1 MTEVAKKYS
10 DRLVELKKT
19 VEESQQYFSENVNRF
34 NEFMRFVFKS
44 SMNQQEVAALLTT
57 GRPTIE
63 FNILEAYIS
72 RLRGEFAKQQP
83 SINVRAADG
92 VPLSSLTPEFTET
105 LRVLEGHLGAIF
117 SESSNDMLA
126 YNLMTDQLAGGF
138 SVVKVMTDYVNEM
151 SFEQKICVTRVFD
164 PTLCFFD
171 PLARESHKG
180 DGRYCGELSPVTRK
194 AFEEQHGKEAT
205 KLMTFTR
212 DMSGFSWSFKNE
224 MEDIILVCDLYEKK
238 CKKEKIVKL
247 SNGYVVTEKSYKKFM
262 EMWQQETHIEQPP
275 IPIGEPRMTT
285 IETICRYRICESQVL
300 EYVETDFKHL
310 PLVFVDGNSVMITE
324 SGSTGQM
331 TRPYVYHAKGIQ
343 RLKNY
348 AGQSLANELENTI
361 QHKFIVAIESIP
373 EDYQTAYQ
381 NVQKADTLVYNHF
394 LDSRSPDVQLPPPR
408 EVNRT
413 PIPPEISQTFRMS
426 DEITQ
431 TILGSYD
438 GAAGQN
444 QQNMSGIAFARS
456 ALQSNNASMPYVVG
470 YIKALNRVAQ
480 IVLDLIPKYYRT
492 PRSLPIMLPDGK
504 RSHIEINKKG
514 SIYMNY
520 DPNNLEVKV
529 ETGVNFAMQKEIS
542 LNTITSLMQA
552 SPIFGQFMNEHGLQ
566 ILLDNIEIRGIEGLK
581 EKAAEFEQEIA
592 KQRQQQQQGQMQ
604 QQQVQEQQMQQQA
617 QVEQQR
623 VQIEMAQAKRSLETP
638 SIEQLGLMS
647 IQEKARLDAAN
658 MAIKEKDSET
668 KFIETMAKIEL
679 QGMELDQK
687 KHQQE
692 SENVREAL
700 HDLTEMADT
709 FERTNER
716 NRKE

>member
-19 VEESQQYFSENVNRF
+19 VEESQEYFSENVNRF

-83 SINVRAADG
+83 AINVRAADG
-92 VPLSSLTPEFTET
+92 VPLTALTPEFTET
-105 LRVLEGHLGAIF
+105 LKVLEGHLGAIF

-180 DGRYCGELSPVTRK
+180 DGRYCGELSPITRK
-194 AFEEQHGKEAT
+194 AFEEQYGKEAT
-205 KLMTFTR
+205 KTMTFTR
-212 DMSGFSWSFKNE
+212 SLSGFNWSFKNE
-224 MEDIILVCDLYEKK
+224 MEDIILVCDFYEKK

-247 SNGYVVTEKSYKKFM
+247 SNGHVVTEKSYKKFM
-262 EMWQQETHIEQPP
+262 ELWEQEVHIEQPP
-275 IPIGEPRMTT
+275 IPVGEPRMTT
-285 IETICRYRICESQVL
+285 IETICRYRLCESQVL

-431 TILGSYD
+431 VILGSYD

-444 QQNMSGIAFARS
+444 QQTMSGIAFARS

-492 PRSLPIMLPDGK
+492 PRSLPILLPDGK
-504 RSHIEINKKG
+504 RSHMEINKKG

-520 DPNNLEVKV
+520 DPNSLEVKV
-529 ETGVNFAMQKEIS
+529 ETGVNFAMQKEIA
-542 LNTITSLMQA
+542 LNTIISLMQA
-552 SPIFGQFMNEHGLQ
+552 SPDFAEFMGQNGTQ
-566 ILLDNIEIRGIEGLK
+566 ILLDNIEIRGIEGIK
-581 EKAAEFEQEIA
+581 EKAAEYEKQKAAQKQQEQQAQI
-592 KQRQQQQQGQMQ
+592 QMQ
-604 QQQVQEQQMQQQA
+604 QAQAQQMQEQA
-617 QVEQQR
+617 QIEKQR
-623 VQIEMAQAKRSLETP
+623 AQIDMAQAQRALQAP

-647 IQEKARLDAAN
+647 IQEKARLDAAQ
-658 MAIKEKDSET
+658 MALKEKDSET

-687 KHQQE
+687 AVQQE
-692 SENVREAL
+692 SENVREVL
-700 HDLTEMADT
+700 KDLTSMADT
-709 FERTNER
+709 FERVNNGNQE
-716 NRKE
+716 K

>member
-1 MTEVAKKYS
+1 
-10 DRLVELKKT
+10 
-19 VEESQQYFSENVNRF
+19 
-34 NEFMRFVFKS
+34 
-44 SMNQQEVAALLTT
+44 MNQQEVAALLTT

-83 SINVRAADG
+83 AINVRAADG

-105 LRVLEGHLGAIF
+105 LKVLEGHLGAIF

-194 AFEEQHGKEAT
+194 AFEEQYGKEAT

-212 DMSGFSWSFKNE
+212 SMAGFNWSFKNE

-238 CKKEKIVKL
+238 CKKEKIIKL
-247 SNGYVVTEKSYKKFM
+247 SNGHVVTEKSYKKFL
-262 EMWQQETHIEQPP
+262 EMWEQESHIEQPP
-275 IPIGEPRMTT
+275 MPVGEPRMTT

-431 TILGSYD
+431 VILGSYD

-444 QQNMSGIAFARS
+444 QNTMSGIAFARS
-456 ALQSNNASMPYVVG
+456 ALQSNNASMPYVIG

-492 PRSLPIMLPDGK
+492 PRSLPILLPDGK
-504 RSHIEINKKG
+504 RSHMEINKKG

-520 DPNNLEVKV
+520 DPNSLEVKV
-529 ETGVNFAMQKEIS
+529 ETGVNFAMQKEIA
-542 LNTITSLMQA
+542 LNTIISLMQA
-552 SPIFGQFMNEHGLQ
+552 SPDFAEFMGQNGTQ
-566 ILLDNIEIRGIEGLK
+566 ILLDNIEIRGIEGIK
-581 EKAAEFEQEIA
+581 EKAAEYEKQKAAQKQQE
-592 KQRQQQQQGQMQ
+592 
-604 QQQVQEQQMQQQA
+604 QQA
-617 QVEQQR
+617 QVQMQQAQAQQMQEQA
-623 VQIEMAQAKRSLETP
+623 QIEKQRAQIDMAQAQRALQAP

-647 IQEKARLDAAN
+647 IQEKARLDAAQ
-658 MAIKEKDSET
+658 MALKEKDSET

-679 QGMELDQK
+679 QGMEIDQK
-687 KHQQE
+687 AHQQE
-692 SENVREAL
+692 SENVREVL
-700 HDLTEMADT
+700 RDLTSMADT
-709 FERTNER
+709 FERVNEK
-716 NRKE
+716 NKEMTHER